1 MPGSEIRVSD
11 ADRNQVVESLNQALG
26 EGRLSLAEFE
36 DRVGGALAAV
46 TKVDLARFIA
56 DLPAAVAP
64 RVLELRSR
72 SSPLKRAGRWV
83 VPQQV
88 VVTAKSSSIRLDFTE
103 AVIASPTVDVSL
115 DVRSSAVTL
124 VLPRGASA
132 TLHQVELSS
141 STAKSRVPDSGGLHV
156 TVHGQLQ
163 SSALKVRHQ
172 RRFLRW
178 RW

>member
-1 MPGSEIRVSD
+1 MRVSD
-11 ADRNQVVESLNQALG
+11 ADRDRVVQSLNQAAG
-26 EGRLSLAEFE
+26 EGRLSLPEFE
-36 DRVGGALAAV
+36 DRVGGVLAAV
-46 TKVDLARFIA
+46 TYADLARFTA

-64 RVLELRSR
+64 PVLELRSD
-72 SSPLKRAGRWV
+72 SSSLKRAGRWV
-83 VPQQV
+83 VPHQV
-88 VVTAKSSSIRLDFTE
+88 VIDAQSSKIRLDLTE
-103 AVIASPTVDVSL
+103 AVITAPSVEVSV

-141 STAKSRVPDSGGLHV
+141 STAKASVPDSGGLHIAV
-156 TVHGQLQ
+156 NGQLQ
-163 SSALKVRHQ
+163 SSSLKVRHQ